1 MTARNEAELR
11 ADYASR
17 GAKAAQTRDEAMT
30 LARELRKSEA
40 YRDPKHAE
48 HTIVARDIK
57 ALYDRFVPNVPESNV
72 LHINGRAIYGR
83 TDPQLSRAPGTPA
96 DRLIARYNSGDPLS
110 AFSPVDRVQL
120 RRMLVAQPQYQDGKH
135 PDHKVFVE
143 DAKRLYEMDTPAG
156 DA

>member
-11 ADYASR
+11 AGYASR
-17 GAKAAQTRDEAMT
+17 GIKEAQNRDEAMM
-30 LARELRKSEA
+30 LAGELRKSEA
-40 YRDPKHAE
+40 YRDPKHPE
-48 HTIVARDIK
+48 HAVVKRDIK

-72 LHINGRAIYGR
+72 LHINGRAISGR

-120 RRMLVAQPQYQDGKH
+120 RRMLVAQPQYRDGKH

-143 DAKRLYEMDTPAG
+143 DAKALYAMDTPEGA
-156 DA
+156 A